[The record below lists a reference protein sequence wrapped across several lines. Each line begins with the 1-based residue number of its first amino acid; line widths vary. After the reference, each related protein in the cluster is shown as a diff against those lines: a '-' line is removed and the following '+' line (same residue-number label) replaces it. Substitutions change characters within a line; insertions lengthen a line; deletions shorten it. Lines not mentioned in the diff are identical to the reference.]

1 LNGDE
6 YNKEK
11 ALLEELESYKRE
23 REKIKK
29 LVGTIGGK
37 NFVKKDRIINIVFL
51 GIVVGL
57 FIVEITTDII
67 PLYLSLEVAVLLVSI
82 KIVWLIQ
89 NITKMDHFLF
99 WILNSIEF
107 RINSLDKKIS
117 EFGDIISRERNQ

>member
-1 LNGDE
+1 MNSNE
-6 YNKEK
+6 YDKEK

-29 LVGTIGGK
+29 LVGSIGGK

-57 FIVEITTDII
+57 FIVEITTNII
-67 PLYLSLEVAVLLVSI
+67 PLYLSLEVAVLLISV

-117 EFGDIISRERNQ
+117 ELGDIISGEKNQ

>member
-1 LNGDE
+1 LNSNE
-6 YNKEK
+6 YDKEK

-29 LVGTIGGK
+29 LVGSIGGK

-57 FIVEITTDII
+57 FIVEITTNII
-67 PLYLSLEVAVLLVSI
+67 PLYLSLEVAVLLISV

-117 EFGDIISRERNQ
+117 ELGDIISGERNQ

>member
-29 LVGTIGGK
+29 LVGSIGGK

-57 FIVEITTDII
+57 FIVEITTNII
-67 PLYLSLEVAVLLVSI
+67 PLYLSLEVAVLLISV

-117 EFGDIISRERNQ
+117 ELGDIISGEKNQ

>member
-1 LNGDE
+1 MNSNE
-6 YNKEK
+6 YDKEK

-29 LVGTIGGK
+29 LVGSIGGK

-57 FIVEITTDII
+57 FIVEITTNII
-67 PLYLSLEVAVLLVSI
+67 PLYLSLEVAVLLISV

-117 EFGDIISRERNQ
+117 ELGDIISGERNQ

>member
-1 LNGDE
+1 MNSNE
-6 YNKEK
+6 YDKEK

-29 LVGTIGGK
+29 LVGSIGGK

-57 FIVEITTDII
+57 FIVEITTNII
-67 PLYLSLEVAVLLVSI
+67 PLYLSLEVAVLLISV

>member
-1 LNGDE
+1 LNSNE
-6 YNKEK
+6 YAKEK

-29 LVGTIGGK
+29 LVGSIGGK

-67 PLYLSLEVAVLLVSI
+67 PL
-82 KIVWLIQ
+82 
-89 NITKMDHFLF
+89 
-99 WILNSIEF
+99 
-107 RINSLDKKIS
+107 
-117 EFGDIISRERNQ
+117 

>member
-1 LNGDE
+1 MNSNE
-6 YNKEK
+6 YDKEK

-29 LVGTIGGK
+29 LVGSIGGK

-89 NITKMDHFLF
+89 NITKMNHFLF

-117 EFGDIISRERNQ
+117 EFGDIISGERNQ

>member
-1 LNGDE
+1 MNGDE

-29 LVGTIGGK
+29 LVGSIGGK

-57 FIVEITTDII
+57 FIVEITTNII
-67 PLYLSLEVAVLLVSI
+67 PLYLSLEVAVLLISV

-117 EFGDIISRERNQ
+117 ELGDIISGERNQ